1 MEDINTIKIIL
12 CCFIEDF
19 FLEIHGYVYEIHGE
33 NEECRCSNECNGS
46 YYGLVFI
53 AWQYNAM
60 NKSWLFLQNC

>member
-1 MEDINTIKIIL
+1 MEDINIIKIIL

-53 AWQYNAM
+53 AW
-60 NKSWLFLQNC
+60 

>member
-46 YYGLVFI
+46 DYGLVFI

-60 NKSWLFLQNC
+60 NKS